1 MTWLFREILLLAAQH
16 AIFLMTLAQL
26 FIFIAMGSLFRAKRD
41 AAPRY
46 IAGVLQLFVING
58 IACFSVL
65 WGFMAFLATY
75 TLSFVWHFKSG
86 PKILQQFGDES
97 DKNTAVSEDGE
108 ETEDTAIV
116 ENIDDLDRYE
126 NTDDTDGGAR

>member
-26 FIFIAMGSLFRAKRD
+26 FIFIAMGRFFRGKRD

-58 IACFSVL
+58 IAFYSVV
-65 WGFMAFLATY
+65 WGFIAFLATY

-86 PKILQQFGDES
+86 PKILKQFGDES
-97 DKNTAVSEDGE
+97 DMNPAVSEDGD

-126 NTDDTDGGAR
+126 SIDDTNGGAR

>member
-1 MTWLFREILLLAAQH
+1 MTWLFQEILLLAAQH

-26 FIFIAMGSLFRAKRD
+26 FIFIAMGSLFRGKRD

-46 IAGVLQLFVING
+46 IAGILQLFVING
-58 IACFSVL
+58 IACYSVL
-65 WGFMAFLATY
+65 WGFIAFLTTY

-86 PKILQQFGDES
+86 PMILKQFGDES
-97 DKNTAVSEDGE
+97 DKNTAVSEDGD

-116 ENIDDLDRYE
+116 ENVDDLDRYASI
-126 NTDDTDGGAR
+126 DDTNGGAH